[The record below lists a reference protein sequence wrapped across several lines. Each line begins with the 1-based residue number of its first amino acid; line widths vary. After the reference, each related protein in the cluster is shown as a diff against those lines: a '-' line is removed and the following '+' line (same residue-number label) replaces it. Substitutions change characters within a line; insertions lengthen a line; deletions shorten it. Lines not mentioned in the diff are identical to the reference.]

1 MVAEELHSFRL
12 HPGYHPMVTVV
23 EAGQRGAAALC
34 KGGGEQTE
42 DDDDD
47 ESFRISP
54 PPTERLTSEA
64 LVGFLLSFPGL
75 VFLLQLVFSVL
86 SGVLLFLV
94 LFFG

>member
-12 HPGYHPMVTVV
+12 HPGYHPMETVV

-34 KGGGEQTE
+34 KGGEQTE

-54 PPTERLTSEA
+54 PPTKRLTSEA
-64 LVGFLLSFPGL
+64 LVGFLLSFLGL